1 MKQKAWQEIEAD
13 LKEKT
18 NSGHKMALLDSDK
31 MLRRALK
38 DKGYPG
44 KDLNKQLFW
53 AGINLNARL
62 DLKKALKKKQEILDE
77 FDYRLS
83 TFELEDF
90 LNAYRKA
97 IERVSSGD
105 RLTLKKRLGIYFEN
119 YFFLKNTSKIKSLLA
134 VLAVFLGIKVLSS
147 TVIGSS
153 ITKKVVSIDN
163 LLFDWFLILL
173 LVGLVVG
180 VIVFVS
186 FIFFDKSRKVKIKE

>member
-1 MKQKAWQEIEAD
+1 MKQQVWQEIEAD

-31 MLRRALK
+31 MLRRALN

-53 AGINLNARL
+53 AGINLNARP

-105 RLTLKKRLGIYFEN
+105 RLTLRKRLGIYFEN
-119 YFFLKNTSKIKSLLA
+119 YFFLKNASKLKALIA
-134 VLAVFLGIKVLSS
+134 VMAVFLGIKILSS
-147 TVIGSS
+147 TGIGVG